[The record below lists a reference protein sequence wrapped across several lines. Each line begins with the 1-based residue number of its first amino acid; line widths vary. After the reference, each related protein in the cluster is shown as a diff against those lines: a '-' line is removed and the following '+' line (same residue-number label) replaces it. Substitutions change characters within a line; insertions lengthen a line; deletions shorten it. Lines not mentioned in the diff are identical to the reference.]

1 MGSAQWLSAAASYGI
16 VRNAA
21 LTACIV
27 GPILTAI
34 NQGDALIAGN
44 GLDWLKVLLT
54 FAVPYV
60 VATVAGTNARLASL
74 RGTESAVV
82 AATALPETVPHPEE
96 SAPMREIQAMPDFH
110 DPLAEAI
117 ATVTRIRDNAMEVN
131 RRSKAR
137 KDFIDDLTSQSR
149 TVAEEVGRIEGM
161 AEESHAALAKLNQ
174 GVSTV
179 SNRVDD
185 IVAGNEQAAT
195 LAADV
200 NTAVRAFNREFE
212 RIGRISDQISDIADK
227 TNLLALNATIEAARA
242 GDAGRGFAVVA
253 NEVKTLATTSGNS
266 AGEIK
271 GVLDQAAQS
280 ARGLGEKVAGLSE
293 TLARAHDSSREGQAT
308 VTEVRA
314 ELDQV
319 SDATSRAAAQ
329 AGAQVAE
336 FQAVI
341 TRLESVREDTAK
353 AIQGSATNIDLANG
367 VLERLTPIRDAFKTG

>member
-34 NQGDALIAGN
+34 NQGDALIAGD

-74 RGTESAVV
+74 RGTESGLV
-82 AATALPETVPHPEE
+82 AATALPETVPQPEE
-96 SAPMREIQAMPDFH
+96 SAPVRETQAMSDFH
-110 DPLAEAI
+110 NPLAEAI
-117 ATVTRIRDNAMEVN
+117 ARVTRIRDNAMEVN

-137 KDFIDDLTSQSR
+137 KDFIDDLMSQSR
-149 TVAEEVGRIEGM
+149 TVAEE
-161 AEESHAALAKLNQ
+161 SHGALAKLNQ

-179 SNRVDD
+179 SNRVDE

-200 NTAVRAFNREFE
+200 DSTVQAFNREFE

-253 NEVKTLATTSGNS
+253 NEVQTLATTSGNS

-280 ARGLGEKVAGLSE
+280 ARGLGEKVADLSE
-293 TLARAHDSSREGQAT
+293 TLARAHNSSREGQAT

-319 SDATSRAAAQ
+319 GDATSRAAAQ
-329 AGAQVAE
+329 ASAQVAE
-336 FQAVI
+336 FQAVME
-341 TRLESVREDTAK
+341 RLESVHEDTAK
-353 AIQGSATNIDLANG
+353 AIQGSATNIDLANS
-367 VLERLTPIRDAFKTG
+367 VLERLTPIRDACKSA